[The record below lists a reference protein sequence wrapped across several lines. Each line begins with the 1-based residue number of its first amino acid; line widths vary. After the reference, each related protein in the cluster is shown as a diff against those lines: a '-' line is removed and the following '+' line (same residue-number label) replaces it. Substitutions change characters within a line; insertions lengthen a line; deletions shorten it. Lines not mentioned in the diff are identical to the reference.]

1 MFTEKTDLTLNSA
14 FSSVHNVWLLS
25 RDERWER
32 LQEEKYPRLDDK
44 PSGTDFPDEYLDYI
58 NDENKTFLKCIRC
71 GRKFYPCS
79 DEYDS
84 SLLEYEEPSFLCE
97 RCRQELDKEFRDELD
112 KELNHSEI

>member
-14 FSSVHNVWLLS
+14 FSSVHNVGLF

-71 GRKFYPCS
+71 GRKFT
-79 DEYDS
+79 
-84 SLLEYEEPSFLCE
+84 LVLM
-97 RCRQELDKEFRDELD
+97 
-112 KELNHSEI
+112 NMTVHS